1 MTFSTL
7 TIAELRHRAAQLRLQ
22 AARIPD
28 RCSAGQY
35 QRRKNLSIQADD
47 YENLLDMALRAKNGE

>member
-22 AARIPD
+22 AARIPTWH
-28 RCSAGQY
+28 CVP
-35 QRRKNLSIQADD
+35 KT
-47 YENLLDMALRAKNGE
+47 ENNREGYP